1 MTQAPPALPLGDG
14 TLMPQL
20 GLGLWR
26 TPDGEAAAL
35 VRTAIEAGYRLVDTA
50 AAYGNERGV
59 GEGVR
64 SVDAGSTV
72 FVTTKLRNDD
82 QGYERTLRAF
92 DQSLRCLG
100 LPVVDLYLIHWPDP
114 ARGLYV
120 DSWRALVR
128 LKAEGRARS
137 IGVSNFGPEHLRR
150 IIGETGEAPVV
161 NQIELH
167 PWFQQR
173 ALRTID
179 ARLGVRTQS
188 WSPLG
193 QGRLLRDPT
202 VRQIAA
208 RHGRTPAQVVVRW
221 HLDNGLIVIPKSAN
235 PDRIRENIG
244 VLDFRLAPD
253 DLAAIARLDRA
264 DGRIGPDPAT
274 ASV

>member
-1 MTQAPPALPLGDG
+1 MTPLLLSLGDG
-14 TLMPQL
+14 SLIPQL

-26 TPDGEAAAL
+26 TPDEAAPAL
-35 VRTAIEAGYRLVDTA
+35 VRKAIEAGYRLFDTA

-64 SVDAGSTV
+64 SAEAGSPV
-72 FVTTKLRNDD
+72 FVTTKLWNDD
-82 QGYERTLRAF
+82 QGYDHTLRAF
-92 DQSLRCLG
+92 DLSLRHLG
-100 LPVVDLYLIHWPDP
+100 LPAIDLYLIHWPDP
-114 ARGLYV
+114 ARDLYV
-120 DSWRALVR
+120 DSWRALIR

-167 PWFQQR
+167 PWLQQR
-173 ALRTID
+173 ALRAVH

-188 WSPLG
+188 WSPLN
-193 QGRLLRDPT
+193 QGRLLGDSTLLR
-202 VRQIAA
+202 IAA
-208 RHGRTPAQVVVRW
+208 RHGRTVAQVVVRW

-244 VLDFRLAPD
+244 ALDFHLTPD
-253 DLAAIARLDRA
+253 DLARIANLDRA
-264 DGRIGPDPAT
+264 GAPTTGR
-274 ASV
+274 

>member
-1 MTQAPPALPLGDG
+1 MTEALPALPLGDG

-26 TPDGEAAAL
+26 TPDGTAAEV

-64 SVDAGSTV
+64 SARAQSAV
-72 FVTTKLRNDD
+72 FVTTKLWNDD
-82 QGYERTLRAF
+82 QGYDRTLRAF
-92 DQSLRCLG
+92 DESLRRLG
-100 LPVVDLYLIHWPDP
+100 LPAVDLYLIHWPDP

-120 DSWRALVR
+120 ESWRALIR

-150 IIGETGEAPVV
+150 IIDETGEAPVV
-161 NQIELH
+161 NQVELH

-173 ALRTID
+173 ALRAVN
-179 ARLGVRTQS
+179 ARIGVRTQS

-193 QGRLLRDPT
+193 QGQLLHDPT
-202 VRQIAA
+202 VRRIAA
-208 RHGRTPAQVVVRW
+208 HHGRTPAQVVIRW

-235 PDRIRENIG
+235 PDRIRENFRA
-244 VLDFRLAPD
+244 LDFRLETD
-253 DLAAIARLDRA
+253 DLVAMAALDRV
-264 DGRIGPDPAT
+264 DDRIGPNPET
-274 ASV
+274 ESL